1 MLKAAIVGCGGIA
14 QVHGKVLQDFDGAE
28 LVACADIIPERAE
41 KLAATYGGKAYTS
54 LEEMLE
60 NEDVDVLHIC
70 TPHYLHT
77 PMMKYAVE
85 KGLKVF
91 CEKPPAMTFEQW
103 DEFKTAAK
111 DKDVAICFQNRY
123 NQSVQHIKKL
133 IDSGVTGAIKGI
145 RAFVTWSRGESYY
158 VDSGWRGSLKTE
170 GGGILINQ
178 SIHTLDLMIY
188 LAGAAK
194 WADASCCNHHLKGV
208 IEVEDMM
215 EALINFGDFS
225 GLFYATTAYSTD
237 SPVMVEFS
245 CENCFIRMEEK
256 ELTVRWNED
265 KTEHFCF
272 DESENGVGKS
282 YWGSGHHACIS
293 DFYNH
298 ISAGKKAPINPD
310 NCDVSIRTMLSM
322 YKSARETHDKVNI

>member
-14 QVHGKVLQDFDGAE
+14 QVHGKVLHDFEGAE

-41 KLAATYGGKAYTS
+41 KLAASYGGKAYSS

-60 NEDVDVLHIC
+60 KEQVDVLHIC

-91 CEKPPAMTFEQW
+91 TEKPPAMTFEQW
-103 DEFKTAAK
+103 DEFKKAAK
-111 DKDVAICFQNRY
+111 DADVGICFQNRY

-133 IDSGVTGAIKGI
+133 MENGTTGAIKGV

-170 GGGILINQ
+170 GGGVLINQ
-178 SIHTLDLMIY
+178 SIHTLDLMVY
-188 LAGAAK
+188 LAGAPK
-194 WADASCCNHHLKGV
+194 WTDASCSNHHLKDV
-208 IEVEDMM
+208 IEVEDTM
-215 EALINFGDFS
+215 EALISFGDFN

-237 SPVMVEFS
+237 SPVMVEFI

-256 ELTVRWNED
+256 DLLIRYNDGKEERF
-265 KTEHFCF
+265 HF
-272 DESENGVGKS
+272 EENENGVGKS

-293 DFYNH
+293 DYYNYV
-298 ISAGKKAPINPD
+298 SAGKKAPINAD

-322 YKSARETHDKVNI
+322 YRSARETHEKVDI

>member
-1 MLKAAIVGCGGIA
+1 MLRSAIVGCGGIA
-14 QVHGKVLQDFDGAE
+14 QVHGKVLRDFEGAQ

-41 KLAATYGGKAYTS
+41 KLAANYGGKAYSS

-60 NEDVDVLHIC
+60 KEQVDVLHIC

-77 PMMKYAVE
+77 PMMKYALE

-91 CEKPPAMTFEQW
+91 TEKPPAMTYGQW
-103 DEFKTAAK
+103 DEFKAAAK
-111 DKDVAICFQNRY
+111 GKDVGICFQNRY

-133 IDSGVTGAIKGI
+133 IETGVTGKIKGI
-145 RAFVTWSRGESYY
+145 RAFVTWCRGAGYY
-158 VDSGWRGSLKTE
+158 TESGWRGALATE
-170 GGGILINQ
+170 GGGVLINQ

-188 LAGAAK
+188 LAGAPA
-194 WADASCCNHHLKGV
+194 AVDASCSNHHLKGI
-208 IEVEDMM
+208 IEVEDVM
-215 EALINFGDFS
+215 EALIDFGDFK

-237 SPVMVEFS
+237 SPVMVEFN

-256 ELTVRWNED
+256 DLLVRYSDGKE
-265 KTEHFCF
+265 ERFHF
-272 DESENGVGKS
+272 DENENGVGKS

-298 ISAGKKAPINPD
+298 VSNGEKAPIGPD
-310 NCDVSIRTMLSM
+310 NTDTSIKTMLAM
-322 YKSARETHDKVNI
+322 YKSARETHDTVNI

>member
-14 QVHGKVLQDFDGAE
+14 QVHGKVLHDFEGAE

-60 NEDVDVLHIC
+60 KEEVDVLHIC

-103 DEFKTAAK
+103 DEFKEAAK
-111 DKDVAICFQNRY
+111 NKDVAICFQNRY
-123 NQSVQHIKKL
+123 NQSVQHIKEL
-133 IDSGVTGAIKGI
+133 MESGVTGAIKGA
-145 RAFVTWSRGESYY
+145 RAFVTWCRGESYY
-158 VDSGWRGSLKTE
+158 VDSGWRGSLTTE
-170 GGGILINQ
+170 GGGVLINQ
-178 SIHTLDLMIY
+178 SIHTLDLMVY
-188 LAGAAK
+188 LVGAAK
-194 WADASCCNHHLKGV
+194 AVDASCCNHHLKGV
-208 IEVEDMM
+208 IEVEDTM
-215 EALINFGDFS
+215 EALIDFGGFN

-237 SPVMVEFS
+237 SPVMVEFV

-256 ELTVRWNED
+256 ELTVRYND
-265 KTEHFCF
+265 GKTEHFCF

-298 ISAGKKAPINPD
+298 VSKGEKAPINPD

-322 YKSARETHDKVNI
+322 YKSARDTHEIVNI